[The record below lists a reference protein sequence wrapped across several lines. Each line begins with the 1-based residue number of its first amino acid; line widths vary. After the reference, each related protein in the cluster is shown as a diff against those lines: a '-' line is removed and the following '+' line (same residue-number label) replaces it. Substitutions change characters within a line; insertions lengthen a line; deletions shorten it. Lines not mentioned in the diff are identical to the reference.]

1 MVDHF
6 KHFDTRK
13 PELSIKSTI
22 LKASKQLMGLYGSR
36 AFILVFLVVLDG
48 IRERFVGG
56 DVSAKNYITWD
67 DMKVDEHKAGLN
79 IRDTGDEQSQVIVVD
94 RNGGGDSRTVQGAV
108 DMVPEHNTQR
118 VKINILPGLYR

>member
-1 MVDHF
+1 
-6 KHFDTRK
+6 
-13 PELSIKSTI
+13 
-22 LKASKQLMGLYGSR
+22 MGLYGSR

-79 IRDTGDEQSQVIVVD
+79 IRDTGDEQSRVVVVD